1 MAFYFV
7 TGKLGNGK
15 SLVSVSRI
23 QEKLRAGLPVATNID
38 IDLQAMFGKMT
49 KDVRLIRVPDKPSVY
64 DLHAIGRGNESY
76 DESKNGLLVLDEC
89 GTWFNARNWQDKS
102 RAEVNNWFLH
112 ARKLGWDVILIVQ
125 DISIVDN
132 QAREALSEFTA
143 FCKRLDNIRL
153 PLVGG
158 LMKLLSLKLPKIH
171 VARVV
176 YGSSDTD
183 VLSDRWFYRGTDL
196 YSAYDTKQI
205 FLTDY
210 PHGPHS
216 VLPPYYI
223 NKRTHAARGWGFL
236 MRLTKVYLRR
246 LRAPLAIFAG
256 VLTGLVI
263 AYVMT
268 VHMNDRF
275 YREYQLLIEATSKLE
290 AAAAASSGSISADPL
305 APDPSELFDLVEGFR
320 IVGYARYSEHVV
332 YELGRPVSTQGDAEP
347 EYRTVR
353 TDELGTLFSVR
364 PMGPCHVRLLVSDG
378 AHKDVYCF

>member
-38 IDLQAMFGKMT
+38 INLQAMFGKMA
-49 KDVRLIRVPDKPSVY
+49 KDIRLIRVPDKPSVF
-64 DLHAIGRGNESY
+64 DLNAIGRGNETY

-102 RAEVNNWFLH
+102 RADVNAWFLH

-143 FCKRLDNIRL
+143 FCRRLDNIRV
-153 PLVGG
+153 PVIGG
-158 LMKLLSLKLPKIH
+158 LLKAFSIKLPKVH

-176 YGSSDTD
+176 YGATPVDM
-183 VLSDRWFYRGTDL
+183 LSDRWVYRGTDL
-196 YSAYDTKQI
+196 YAAYDTKQI
-205 FLTDY
+205 FLAQY

-216 VLPPYYI
+216 VLPPYYL
-223 NKRTHAARGWGFL
+223 NKRTFSVRNLGFY
-236 MRLTKVYLRR
+236 MRLTKIYLKR

-256 VLTGLVI
+256 IAAGLAMSYLMT
-263 AYVMT
+263 AY
-268 VHMNDRF
+268 MNDRF
-275 YREYQLLIEATSKLE
+275 YREYQLLIEATEKLN
-290 AAAAASSGSISADPL
+290 AVGASASPASVEVVDQPDPL
-305 APDPSELFDLVEGFR
+305 QLIDGFR

-332 YELGRPVSTQGDAEP
+332 YELAKPVSAKSDAPQGDSEL
-347 EYRTVR
+347 RVVR
-353 TDELGTLFSVR
+353 TDELGSLFAVR
-364 PMGPCHVRLLVSDG
+364 PMGPCHVRLLVSG